1 MLPFTITI
9 YLLGIDR
16 TMTVSM
22 WLFKKY
28 YFTLQKNPVDSHIAV
43 GERGHKPS
51 VLIYNWP
58 NFDIVQKL
66 SNGTTNNYVFLAYR
80 YDYPSYLG

>member
-1 MLPFTITI
+1 ML
-9 YLLGIDR
+9 
-16 TMTVSM
+16 
-22 WLFKKY
+22 LFKSY

-66 SNGTTNNYVFLAYR
+66 RNGTTNNYVFLAYR
-80 YDYPSYLG
+80 YDYPSYSG